1 MNEQPTNVPHA
12 PEMPPPIE
20 RGKGDEIIA
29 IRDLKVHFDLG
40 GGGIFDRLI
49 NRNSVKRVVKA
60 VDGVTIDIYP
70 GETLGLVGESGC
82 GKSTLGRAILRL
94 TEPTS
99 GHVFFRGRDL
109 SLFSKIPS
117 WVKSVS
123 LIVAAIIWV
132 AWEIIFILQHYRK
145 SYGLG
150 GMEAR
155 IVGAFNSFFSNLV
168 GAGLGASF
176 LTFLS
181 YTLLTFLNALFH
193 FFLLRGIL
201 RLIAS
206 QRAEKGMRKLRRHM
220 QMIFQDPYASLNPR
234 MTVGQ
239 IVGEP
244 VETFHGSS
252 ADQERP
258 AWLKIVGLILGILVG
273 IIVGLYVAVLGLYLI
288 IWVIRIIPVM
298 TPPLHSVIVALSGF
312 IGYGA
317 GSLAR
322 NLIVHKTFRIILAIV
337 GGAIGLGLAFLAGSL
352 LKRRGVEL
360 NIFLQILLTIIS
372 FIVGWRIAARIKPEL
387 HALGGKIN
395 HRVQELM
402 ETVGLNRRFIK
413 RFPHEFSG
421 GQRQRIG
428 IARALAVDPDFIVAD
443 EPISALDVSIQ
454 AQIMNL
460 MERLQREKNLTY
472 LFISHDLR
480 AIRHVSDRVAVMYL
494 GKLVEIADAKVIYD
508 EPLMPYTK
516 ALISAVP
523 VPDPEIE
530 ATRQRIV
537 LEGDVPSPINP
548 PQGCRFHTR
557 CPYAIEACK
566 EVVPPLAEIKPNHF
580 AACIRISPEQP
591 DIERVAP
598 GDAPGL
604 RDAQRVIAT

>member
-1 MNEQPTNVPHA
+1 MSPQPASQQQANA
-12 PEMPPPIE
+12 MPPPIE
-20 RGKGDEIIA
+20 GGKGHELLA

-40 GGGIFDRLI
+40 GGGILDKLVGG
-49 NRNSVKRVVKA
+49 SRVRRIVKA

-82 GKSTLGRAILRL
+82 GKSTLGRALLRL
-94 TEPTS
+94 TEPT
-99 GHVFFRGRDL
+99 GGQVLFRGKDL
-109 SLFSKIPS
+109 AHL
-117 WVKSVS
+117 
-123 LIVAAIIWV
+123 
-132 AWEIIFILQHYRK
+132 
-145 SYGLG
+145 
-150 GMEAR
+150 
-155 IVGAFNSFFSNLV
+155 
-168 GAGLGASF
+168 
-176 LTFLS
+176 
-181 YTLLTFLNALFH
+181 
-193 FFLLRGIL
+193 
-201 RLIAS
+201 S
-206 QRAEKGMRKLRRHM
+206 QREMRDQRKYL

-239 IVGEP
+239 IISEP
-244 VETFHGSS
+244 VETFH
-252 ADQERP
+252 
-258 AWLKIVGLILGILVG
+258 
-273 IIVGLYVAVLGLYLI
+273 
-288 IWVIRIIPVM
+288 
-298 TPPLHSVIVALSGF
+298 
-312 IGYGA
+312 
-317 GSLAR
+317 LAR
-322 NLIVHKTFRIILAIV
+322 GRE
-337 GGAIGLGLAFLAGSL
+337 
-352 LKRRGVEL
+352 VE
-360 NIFLQILLTIIS
+360 
-372 FIVGWRIAARIKPEL
+372 E
-387 HALGGKIN
+387 
-395 HRVQELM
+395 RVRDLM
-402 ETVGLNRRFIK
+402 ETVGLNKRFIK

-460 MERLQREKNLTY
+460 MEKLQREKNLTY

-494 GKLVEIADAKVIYD
+494 GKLVEIADAKIIYD

-557 CPYAIEACK
+557 CPYAIQACK

-591 DIERVAP
+591 DIEQVQP